1 MSIINN
7 INVLDMGEISTGDK
21 IVNNNFDMDKI

>member
-7 INVLDMGEISTGDK
+7 INILDMGEINIGDK
-21 IVNNNFDMDKI
+21 IVSNNFDMDKI